1 MHAVDVYHTV
11 VACAYSDVVL
21 LDGKWAKL
29 AKGLTL
35 PPNRL
40 RIYSPTELDG
50 FLELVENATLAS

>member
-1 MHAVDVYHTV
+1 ML
-11 VACAYSDVVL
+11 ACAYSDVVL
-21 LDGKWAKL
+21 LDGTWAKL
-29 AKGLTL
+29 AKGLKL